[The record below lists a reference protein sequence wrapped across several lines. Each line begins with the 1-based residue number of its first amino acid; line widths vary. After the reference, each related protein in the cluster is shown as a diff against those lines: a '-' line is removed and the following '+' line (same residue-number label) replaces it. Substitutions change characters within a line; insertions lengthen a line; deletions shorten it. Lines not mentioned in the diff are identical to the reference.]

1 MALTDAATYQFPGN
15 SLNDQ
20 VRWYLGDTDVTAAL
34 VSDTEIIFALSQ
46 KNGDPKS
53 AAAFCARFISIKIAR
68 EPESVRLLDFA
79 ASRGGGSTKAL
90 ADRYY
95 ALALELEQESP
106 GARSGIYA
114 GGISVCDKLANEQNT
129 DTVQPAFRVGMHD
142 HDGRLA
148 MMISAASIKA
158 QVAYLMN
165 ETRYDPAGRPGRSSA
180 RAGGTRS
187 RPRLRPMRR
196 AGSRRSAASR
206 STSRCAVTVRSPTPA
221 IFDPDLELEPQYL
234 VTDSRGREF
243 TVTEVIE
250 PSIAGH
256 VPEGDHVPAA
266 VAPMKLMVSCPSLT
280 GQVSCLHKTAVTL

>member
-1 MALTDAATYQFPGN
+1 MTDAATYQFPGN

-114 GGISVCDKLANEQNT
+114 GGISVGDKLANEQNT

-142 HDGRLA
+142 HDGRW
-148 MMISAASIKA
+148 
-158 QVAYLMN
+158 
-165 ETRYDPAGRPGRSSA
+165 P
-180 RAGGTRS
+180 
-187 RPRLRPMRR
+187 
-196 AGSRRSAASR
+196 
-206 STSRCAVTVRSPTPA
+206 
-221 IFDPDLELEPQYL
+221 
-234 VTDSRGREF
+234 
-243 TVTEVIE
+243 
-250 PSIAGH
+250 
-256 VPEGDHVPAA
+256 
-266 VAPMKLMVSCPSLT
+266 
-280 GQVSCLHKTAVTL
+280 